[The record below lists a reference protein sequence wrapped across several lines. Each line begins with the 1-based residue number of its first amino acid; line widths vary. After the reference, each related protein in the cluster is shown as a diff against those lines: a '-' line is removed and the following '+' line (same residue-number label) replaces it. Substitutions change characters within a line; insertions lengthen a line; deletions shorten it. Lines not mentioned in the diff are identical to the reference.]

1 MPDDE
6 NNVHLW
12 PSMHEL
18 LIWMFEVQIF
28 RQKLKTRNW
37 RFQSGIL
44 IYNARQYTCQG
55 GSESHPGWAT
65 RHRKRCKVLFYL
77 SYQTLIFTFPKSQ
90 VFCLFRFKVQISR
103 LRGTKGWGTRR
114 ETSNRSR
121 NRLLQVGEPS
131 SRFSTVF
138 VQLVAAPLNI
148 SDPQNIDIGV
158 FKFGMTRLH
167 RSLVSAS
174 SRSRVTIRVTLR
186 KISYIFVN

>member
-1 MPDDE
+1 M
-6 NNVHLW
+6 
-12 PSMHEL
+12 L
-18 LIWMFEVQIF
+18 LYHAS
-28 RQKLKTRNW
+28 K
-37 RFQSGIL
+37 
-44 IYNARQYTCQG
+44 YTCQG
-55 GSESHPGWAT
+55 GAKSHPGWET
-65 RHRKRCKVLFYL
+65 RHGKRRKVLLHL
-77 SYQTLIFTFPKSQ
+77 SYQTFIFTFPKSQ
-90 VFCLFRFKVQISR
+90 VFCLFRFKVQVSR

-114 ETSNRSR
+114 ETSSRSR
-121 NRLLQVGEPS
+121 NRLLQVWEPS